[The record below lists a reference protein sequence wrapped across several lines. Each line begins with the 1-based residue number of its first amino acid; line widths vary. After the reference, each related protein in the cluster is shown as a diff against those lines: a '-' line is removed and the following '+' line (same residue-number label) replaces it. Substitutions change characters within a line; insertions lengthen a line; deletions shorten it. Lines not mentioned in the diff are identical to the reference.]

1 MQKGIAFYIGP
12 DPLSRPKLSF
22 FSNFVRGDPCLSP
35 QAEENFLDLKSEEVK
50 NFILDWD
57 STYQGI
63 EPISKRIKNL
73 LNLIGRL
80 VGVRDGK
87 NWNDTK
93 NGGLKTIN
101 LSSYD
106 VNGRKW
112 IQRKFKKRQI
122 LGSKRRQKLNDKK
135 ITGITL

>member
-1 MQKGIAFYIGP
+1 
-12 DPLSRPKLSF
+12 LLEETT
-22 FSNFVRGDPCLSP
+22 PCLSP

-87 NWNDTK
+87 N
-93 NGGLKTIN
+93 
-101 LSSYD
+101 
-106 VNGRKW
+106 
-112 IQRKFKKRQI
+112 
-122 LGSKRRQKLNDKK
+122 
-135 ITGITL
+135 